1 MEQTARQTLKNYSI
15 DLAKV
20 AVKMDTGEDG
30 GIYITKIILYLDKQ
44 NTANAIAAKQV
55 MEQRLGVEVT
65 VETLTD

>member
-1 MEQTARQTLKNYSI
+1 
-15 DLAKV
+15 
-20 AVKMDTGEDG
+20 MDTGEDG